1 MSAIWSRLLLFLI
14 VIPSVVLAACL
25 QPKPDSPPAPSI
37 TPLAQPQAK
46 PAPVPAEYQYM
57 YSGLMRKL
65 DDFDSLISSPT
76 GASVNRVTLAA
87 ELLTANSNIG
97 EGLLSDANFQANR
110 VYLDALQAINVTG
123 VQVSIMYPLLTPGF
137 PNADRYLVFYKKLMQ
152 ELRSRNLTVLV
163 KVGNP
168 FANSVY
174 SDLKISFEGLTL
186 DKYRAGKK
194 AMVSLV
200 ASELK
205 PDYLTICNEPNT
217 EKMTMGLLQSPAQYA
232 ETVRYVLEG
241 LDRGKI
247 LIGGGAGTWD
257 SLAYMTE
264 LADTDLDYLDAHV
277 YPLDFLN
284 RFIDIAGIAR
294 AKNKRLVIGEA
305 WVYKLN
311 TNELIGLGNLA
322 ATSRIYSRDVFSF
335 WEPVDSKFLTVLVK
349 MAGIYGYEFVAPF
362 WSTCLFGY
370 VDCNDAT
377 KGLDYRKLRQES
389 NRAAYQNMLQKQPS
403 GSGLTYSGLVR

>member
-1 MSAIWSRLLLFLI
+1 
-14 VIPSVVLAACL
+14 
-25 QPKPDSPPAPSI
+25 
-37 TPLAQPQAK
+37 
-46 PAPVPAEYQYM
+46 M
-57 YSGLMRKL
+57 YNELMQKL
-65 DDFDSLISSPT
+65 DDFDSRVSNQK
-76 GASVNRVTLAA
+76 GASLNKVISAA

-97 EGLLSDANFQANR
+97 EGLFADTNFQANK

-137 PNADRYLVFYKKLMQ
+137 TNADKYLVYYKKLMQ
-152 ELRSRNLTVLV
+152 ELRSRNMTVLV

-174 SDLKISFEGLTL
+174 SDLAISFEGLTL
-186 DKYRAGKK
+186 EKYREGKK

-232 ETVRYVLEG
+232 GTVRYVLEG
-241 LDRGKI
+241 LDRGNI

-257 SLAYMTE
+257 DPAYMTA
-264 LADTDLDYLDAHV
+264 LADTGLDYLDAHV

-284 RFIDIAGIAR
+284 RFIDIAGIAH

-305 WVYKLN
+305 WVYKLR
-311 TNELIGLGNLA
+311 TTELIGLGNMA

-349 MAGIYGYEFVAPF
+349 MAGTYGYEFVAPF

-370 VDCNDAT
+370 IDYNNAT

-389 NRAAYQNMLQKQPS
+389 NRVAFQNMLQKQPS
-403 GSGLTYSGLVR
+403 GSGLTYSNLGR